1 MGEKHLFER
10 DSFNQKNPKHPQ
22 KNVSIIYSPRAV
34 KIEPA
39 TSIRID
45 TEMTGF
51 LPQISKGFITSTV
64 IGNEVNEL
72 FQGKHRLW
80 VEVLSK
86 SSEDSTLEKINSW
99 VFCSWTWEF
108 NISLCTK
115 QKEGQKENINIQ
127 IEDAKGNLATYAR
140 RDVNQAAKIA
150 PCVNKAA
157 TNGINNTAKQ
167 RINQIISQG
176 GKEVKHV
183 LPKIPWG
190 AIKDVYQMPFKLL
203 RNFGKQQLNEIKRK
217 ILR

>member
-10 DSFNQKNPKHPQ
+10 DSFNQKNPKHLQ

-45 TEMTGF
+45 TEITGF

-86 SSEDSTLEKINSW
+86 SSEDSTLEKIN
-99 VFCSWTWEF
+99 
-108 NISLCTK
+108 
-115 QKEGQKENINIQ
+115 
-127 IEDAKGNLATYAR
+127 
-140 RDVNQAAKIA
+140 
-150 PCVNKAA
+150 
-157 TNGINNTAKQ
+157 
-167 RINQIISQG
+167 
-176 GKEVKHV
+176 
-183 LPKIPWG
+183 
-190 AIKDVYQMPFKLL
+190 LL
-203 RNFGKQQLNEIKRK
+203 GFLQLN
-217 ILR
+217 LRI